1 VLEKECKRSVIIQ
14 DGKMA
19 AEEDDK
25 TWYVITNI

>member
-1 VLEKECKRSVIIQ
+1 
-14 DGKMA
+14 MA